1 MIRAVRSRSPVV
13 TTLSPEAPP
22 VARRLQDRAWV
33 AGLRGVRAPLLGILA
48 VALPV
53 GVAVV
58 MAVARH
64 PTLVLGGDFAFV
76 EQSVVDAEHGR
87 QLLGSV
93 DRFGVAHLGPAHYYL
108 LAPVYWLLG
117 NRSYGL
123 AVGSLVLVGLA
134 SAAVVAVAARRG
146 GLALALVAA
155 LLLLLY
161 LHAIGDERLRDPWGP
176 WAIMVPAVLFMVLAA
191 AYAAGSTP
199 ALLGALLAGS
209 FIAQTHIST
218 PPTLAA
224 VILVAWLVRH
234 LGGRGTAW
242 PQPRDRGR
250 RPLLLAGLG
259 GLLALAWLPPLIQQV
274 TVHPGNLTLL
284 YRFLRHPH
292 GGFDGTGFPDT
303 IQPAGQDLP
312 HAVSGLGLEFSVFP
326 VGRPAALLAEVSTPG
341 VFPDRGRLL
350 LVLLYAVLAAAL
362 VVLARRR
369 GDRFALTLGAAA
381 LTAMATAVLS
391 FTHVAGPFFD
401 YLIAWT
407 TALPV
412 VVLLGWAALLA
423 GRLREPVTPA
433 ARRVAPLL
441 VTVLAVVVA
450 AASGAETAALAGLPS
465 MEAVATP
472 QGADPAL
479 APAAELVRTDL
490 AAGPGRAALLRVVD
504 PETWPVV
511 AAVGNQLLR
520 HHQPVAVA
528 GAWLYMFGDA
538 YRPTGAERVE
548 YAFVAAEHEAALA
561 PRLGGQRLGQSGD
574 VVVYRRTPSG

>member
-1 MIRAVRSRSPVV
+1 MIGAVRSRSPVM

-53 GVAVV
+53 GVAVA

-76 EQSVVDAEHGR
+76 EQAVVDAEHGR

-123 AVGSLVLVGLA
+123 AVGSLMLVGLA
-134 SAAVVAVAARRG
+134 SVAVVAVAARRG
-146 GLALALVAA
+146 GLALALSAA
-155 LLLLLY
+155 LLLILY

-176 WAIMVPAVLFMVLAA
+176 WAIMIPAVLFMVLAA

-199 ALLGALLAGS
+199 ALLGALLTGS

-224 VILVAWLVRH
+224 VIVVAWLVRR
-234 LGGRGTAW
+234 LGGRGEAW
-242 PQPRDRGR
+242 PRPRDRGR
-250 RPLLLAGLG
+250 RVLLLAGLG
-259 GLLALAWLPPLIQQV
+259 GLLALAWLPPLIEQV
-274 TVHPGNLTLL
+274 TGHPGNLTLL

-292 GGFDGTGFPDT
+292 GGFDGTGFPDS
-303 IQPAGQDLP
+303 IQPAGQDLA
-312 HAVSGLGLEFSVFP
+312 HAVSGLGLEFSIFP
-326 VGRPAALLAEVSTPG
+326 TGRPAALLGEVSSPG
-341 VFPDRGRLL
+341 VFPDGGRLL
-350 LVLLYAVLAAAL
+350 LVLLYAVLAVVL

-412 VVLLGWAALLA
+412 VVLLGWAALLG
-423 GRLREPVTPA
+423 GRLREPSAPA
-433 ARRVAPLL
+433 SRRVARLL
-441 VTVLAVVVA
+441 VTALAVVVA

-472 QGADPAL
+472 QGANPAL

-490 AAGPGRAALLRVVD
+490 AARPGRVPLLRVAD
-504 PETWPVV
+504 PEAWPVV

-538 YRPTGAERVE
+538 YRPTGAERLE
-548 YAFVAAEHEAALA
+548 YAFVTAAHEAALA
-561 PRLGGQRLGQSGD
+561 PGRSGQRLGRAGG
-574 VVVYRRTPSG
+574 VVIYRRTLGG

>member
-1 MIRAVRSRSPVV
+1 MIGAVRSRSPVM

-22 VARRLQDRAWV
+22 VARRLQDRAWL

-64 PTLVLGGDFAFV
+64 PALVLGGDFAFV

-117 NRSYGL
+117 NQSYGL

-146 GLALALVAA
+146 GLALALSAA
-155 LLLLLY
+155 LLLILY

-176 WAIMVPAVLFMVLAA
+176 WAIMIPTVLFMVLAA

-224 VILVAWLVRH
+224 VILVAWLARR
-234 LGGRGTAW
+234 LGGRGAAR
-242 PQPRDRGR
+242 PQPSPRGR
-250 RPLLLAGLG
+250 RRLLLTGLG
-259 GLLALAWLPPLIQQV
+259 GLLVLAWLPPLIEQV
-274 TVHPGNLTLL
+274 TGHPGNLTLL

-292 GGFDGTGFPDT
+292 GGFDGTGFPDS
-303 IQPAGQDLP
+303 IQPAGQDLA

-326 VGRPAALLAEVSTPG
+326 VGRPAALLAEVSSPG
-341 VFPDRGRLL
+341 VFPNQGRLL
-350 LVLLYAVLAAAL
+350 LVLLYAVLAVVL

-412 VVLLGWAALLA
+412 VVLLGWAALLG
-423 GRLREPVTPA
+423 GRLREPSAPA
-433 ARRVAPLL
+433 ARRVAPPL
-441 VTVLAVVVA
+441 VTALAVVVA

-465 MEAVATP
+465 MEVVATP
-472 QGADPAL
+472 QGANPAL

-490 AAGPGRAALLRVVD
+490 AASPGRAALLRVVD

-538 YRPTGAERVE
+538 YRPTGAERLE
-548 YAFVAAEHEAALA
+548 YAFVATAHEAALA
-561 PRLGGQRLGQSGD
+561 PGLGGQRLGQAGE
-574 VVVYRRTPSG
+574 VVIYRRTPGG

>member
-1 MIRAVRSRSPVV
+1 MIGAVRSRSPVT
-13 TTLSPEAPP
+13 TTLSPETAP

-53 GVAVV
+53 GVAVA

-117 NRSYGL
+117 NQSYGL

-134 SAAVVAVAARRG
+134 SAAVVAVVARRG
-146 GLALALVAA
+146 GPALALSAA

-176 WAIMVPAVLFMVLAA
+176 WAIMIPAVLFMVLAA

-224 VILVAWLVRH
+224 VILVAWLARR
-234 LGGRGTAW
+234 LGGRGAAW
-242 PQPRDRGR
+242 PRPRDRGR
-250 RPLLLAGLG
+250 RRLLLAGLG
-259 GLLALAWLPPLIQQV
+259 GLLALAWLPPLIEQV

-292 GGFDGTGFPDT
+292 GGFDGTGFPDS
-303 IQPAGQDLP
+303 IQPAGQDLA
-312 HAVSGLGLEFSVFP
+312 HAVSGLGLELSVFP
-326 VGRPAALLAEVSTPG
+326 VGRPAALLAEVSSPG
-341 VFPDRGRLL
+341 VFPERGRLL
-350 LVLLYAVLAAAL
+350 LVLLYAVLAMAL
-362 VVLARRR
+362 VVLAWRR

-391 FTHVAGPFFD
+391 FTHIAGPFFD

-412 VVLLGWAALLA
+412 VVLLGWAALVG
-423 GRLREPVTPA
+423 GRLREPGAPG
-433 ARRVAPLL
+433 ARRVAPLP
-441 VTVLAVVVA
+441 VIVLAVAVA

-472 QGADPAL
+472 QGPNPAL
-479 APAAELVRTDL
+479 APAAELVRSDL
-490 AAGPGRAALLRVVD
+490 AATPGRAALLRIVD

-538 YRPTGAERVE
+538 YRPTGGERLE
-548 YAFVAAEHEAALA
+548 YAFVAAAHEAALA
-561 PRLGGQRLGQSGD
+561 PRLGGQRLGQAGD
-574 VVVYRRTPSG
+574 VVVYRRTLSG